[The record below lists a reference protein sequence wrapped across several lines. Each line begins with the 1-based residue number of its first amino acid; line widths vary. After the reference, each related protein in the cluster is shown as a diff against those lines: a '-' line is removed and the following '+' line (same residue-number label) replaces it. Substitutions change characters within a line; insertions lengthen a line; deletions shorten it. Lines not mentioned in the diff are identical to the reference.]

1 MERDKKYS
9 EESFWLKTV
18 NLREMF
24 QDDRFT
30 NLYDVQ
36 TQVNKFY
43 SLALENSM
51 EQSTIQEWQQHV
63 LTVST
68 LLDSLKNKSHTTA
81 LKDLKKVFGGTRGL
95 NEANTKLVDSI
106 LRNSQR
112 EEPVVQRVVDWPG
125 WVRNQSFHGPYQDPR
140 QMQGNCHF
148 CPLPGHFARDCP
160 AQRFGPPMP
169 PFNPFGFEPFRPPKG
184 AWKR

>member
-1 MERDKKYS
+1 MQAKMKRDKKYS

-36 TQVNKFY
+36 TQVNKIY

-68 LLDSLKNKSHTTA
+68 LLDSLKNKY
-81 LKDLKKVFGGTRGL
+81 
-95 NEANTKLVDSI
+95 I
-106 LRNSQR
+106 
-112 EEPVVQRVVDWPG
+112 
-125 WVRNQSFHGPYQDPR
+125 
-140 QMQGNCHF
+140 
-148 CPLPGHFARDCP
+148 PLP
-160 AQRFGPPMP
+160 
-169 PFNPFGFEPFRPPKG
+169 
-184 AWKR
+184 

>member
-63 LTVST
+63 LIVST
-68 LLDSLKNKSHTTA
+68 FLDSLKNKSHTTA
-81 LKDLKKVFGGTRGL
+81 LKDLKKVFGGTKGF
-95 NEANTKLVDSI
+95 NKANTKLVI
-106 LRNSQR
+106 L
-112 EEPVVQRVVDWPG
+112 
-125 WVRNQSFHGPYQDPR
+125 F
-140 QMQGNCHF
+140 
-148 CPLPGHFARDCP
+148 
-160 AQRFGPPMP
+160 
-169 PFNPFGFEPFRPPKG
+169 
-184 AWKR
+184 

>member
-1 MERDKKYS
+1 MQAKMERDKKYS

-36 TQVNKFY
+36 TQVNKIY

-63 LTVST
+63 LTGQ
-68 LLDSLKNKSHTTA
+68 LEK
-81 LKDLKKVFGGTRGL
+81 
-95 NEANTKLVDSI
+95 
-106 LRNSQR
+106 
-112 EEPVVQRVVDWPG
+112 
-125 WVRNQSFHGPYQDPR
+125 
-140 QMQGNCHF
+140 
-148 CPLPGHFARDCP
+148 
-160 AQRFGPPMP
+160 
-169 PFNPFGFEPFRPPKG
+169 
-184 AWKR
+184 